1 MRKKGSVT
9 VFFSLVFMIMFS
21 FILSFFEM
29 AAYTARASYH
39 ASAALLATENYF
51 AAYLAPL
58 FDQYHI
64 FGREVP
70 EGEEIISWTENGIAG
85 DVSYM
90 TRKREGENSL
100 LLRSGAEYEVTEVAV
115 LTDNK
120 LEGFYTQAVTAM
132 KYQGVAEAASILKEF
147 AGMTEEANA
156 HLEIAEAKATTDAA
170 YAKVDE
176 KVLKLLEMVDGVDI
190 AKYEKFM
197 GGKRV
202 LFQKDIYV
210 KHFCT
215 DPSKAAN
222 YFDRTEVYQ
231 AFLSDYE
238 NPYIILDSMSVKAST
253 LADEM
258 EERELR
264 EEECRVRLEEIEGL
278 YVLISEELSRLK
290 EKISEASEGLSV
302 MSKSIDRMRSEGGD
316 PEAISILAR
325 QIGSLRETLD
335 DLKEQKEACSEKE
348 EALEKEE
355 KALKKEQKELEE
367 KKKEQEQQAK
377 SLMRQEESFIEKCRD
392 IRDICDEAY
401 YYVKEVQEEL
411 ERAKKVKTTCES
423 VLEAFSPIIGEESA
437 EEYRTELDEYLFYE
451 GSEGFDFE
459 AIRQRLLENK
469 SCLWNISKQINGIDK
484 GSLRAG
490 ASGLSGEKVSVG
502 KYSFEGLKLSYG
514 EMSLAEDLYDG
525 VESMISDKL
534 AGGFLGFLTEKEVSE
549 KAIDTAYLPSGFR
562 SGEDGFDIF
571 SLLGTDMSDIFGE
584 LQSLLPQEID
594 MGDMVNEATDTVLFH
609 SYLATHF
616 KSFLDEDGKGALS
629 YEQEYLIAGKETDK
643 ENLSSVAMRICA
655 IRTILHF
662 ISLYTDSTRKAPVEQ
677 AALAACGIIGLP
689 ALKSIVVFLLLF
701 VWALAEAMIDT
712 AAYLQGKRLLLYPGK
727 KGGSLSFP
735 EILKF
740 SKTFVLEKA
749 KKKEDV
755 KGLAFGYNEFLHL
768 FLFLTPKDDKKY
780 RAADLIQENLR
791 VTHHS
796 SFRLNRCVWEISY
809 QADRKP
815 YEYAYEQ

>member
-1 MRKKGSVT
+1 MRKLGSVT
-9 VFFSLVFMIMFS
+9 VFFSLVFMIVFS

-51 AAYLAPL
+51 AAYFEPL

-70 EGEEIISWTENGIAG
+70 EGEDIISWTENSIAG

-100 LLRSGAEYEVTEVAV
+100 LLRSGAEYEVTDASV
-115 LTDNK
+115 LTDDK

-132 KYQGVAEAASILKEF
+132 KYQGVAEAANILKEF

-156 HLEIAEAKATTDAA
+156 HLEIAEAKAATDTA

-176 KVLKLLEMVDGVDI
+176 KVLKLIEMVDGVDI

-202 LFQKDIYV
+202 LFQKEIYV
-210 KHFCT
+210 KHFCV
-215 DPSKAAN
+215 DASKAAN
-222 YFDRTEVYQ
+222 YFDRAEVYQ
-231 AFLSDYE
+231 SFLDDYE
-238 NPYIILDSMSVKAST
+238 NPYMLLDSMSEKAYS

-264 EEECRVRLEEIEGL
+264 EEECRIRLEEIEEL
-278 YVLISEELSRLK
+278 YVAISEELSGLK
-290 EKISEASEGLSV
+290 EKIEEASEGLSV
-302 MSKSIDRMRSEGGD
+302 MSKAIDRMRSEGGD
-316 PEAISILAR
+316 PEAIAILAK

-335 DLKEQKEACSEKE
+335 SLEEQKEACAEKE
-348 EALEKEE
+348 EALGKEE
-355 KALKKEQKELEE
+355 KALKKEQKELKE
-367 KKKEQEQQAK
+367 KKKDQEQQAK
-377 SLMRQEESFIEKCRD
+377 SLMRQEEAFIEKCRE

-401 YYVKEVQEEL
+401 DYVEEVREEL
-411 ERAKKVKTTCES
+411 ERAKKVKSTCES
-423 VLEAFSPIIGEESA
+423 VLDALSPIIGEEA
-437 EEYRTELDEYLFYE
+437 TEEYRAELDEYLFYE
-451 GSEGFDFE
+451 GPEGFDFE
-459 AIRQRLLENK
+459 AIKQRLLENK
-469 SCLWNISKQINGIDK
+469 SCLWNISKKINGIDK

-490 ASGLSGEKVSVG
+490 AGGLSGEKVSVS

-534 AGGFLGFLTEKEVSE
+534 ASGFLGFLTEKEVSE

-562 SGEDGFDIF
+562 NSEDEFDIF

-584 LQSLLPQEID
+584 LQTLLPQDIA
-594 MGDMVNEATDTVLFH
+594 GAMVNEATDTVLFH

-616 KSFLDEDGKGALS
+616 QSFLEEDGRGALS

-643 ENLSSVAMRICA
+643 ENLSSVALRICA

-701 VWALAEAMIDT
+701 VWALEEAMIDT
-712 AAYLQGKRLLLYPGK
+712 AAYLLGKRLLLYPGK

-749 KKKEDV
+749 KKKEEV
-755 KGLAFGYNEFLHL
+755 KGLVFGYNEFLHL
-768 FLFLTPKDDKKY
+768 FLFLTPKEDKKY

-791 VTHHS
+791 TTHHS

-809 QADRKP
+809 QTDRKT

>member
-1 MRKKGSVT
+1 MRKQGSVT

-51 AAYLAPL
+51 AAYFEPL
-58 FDQYHI
+58 FAQYHI

-70 EGEEIISWTENGIAG
+70 EGEAIISWTENGIAE

-90 TRKREGENSL
+90 TQKREGENSL
-100 LLRSGAEYEVTEVAV
+100 LLRSGAKYKVTDAVV

-120 LEGFYTQAVTAM
+120 LEGFYSQAVTAM
-132 KYQGVAEAASILKEF
+132 KYQGVAEAAKILKEF

-156 HLEIAEAKATTDAA
+156 HLEIAEAKATTDTA

-176 KVLKLLEMVDGVDI
+176 KVLKLIEMVDGVDI
-190 AKYEKFM
+190 GKYEKFL

-215 DPSKAAN
+215 DASKAAD
-222 YFDRTEVYQ
+222 YFDRAEVYQ
-231 AFLSDYE
+231 SFLDDYE
-238 NPYIILDSMSVKAST
+238 NPYIVLDSLSESAKT
-253 LADEM
+253 LADQM
-258 EERELR
+258 EEREIR
-264 EEECRVRLEEIEGL
+264 EEECRIRLEEIEVL
-278 YVLISEELSRLK
+278 YVTIKEELSLLE
-290 EKISEASEGLSV
+290 EKIDELSEGLSA
-302 MSKSIDRMRSEGGD
+302 MSKAIDRMRKENGD
-316 PEAISILAR
+316 PEAISILAK
-325 QIGSLRETLD
+325 QIGSARETLD
-335 DLKEQKEACSEKE
+335 GLEEQKEAYAETE

-355 KALKKEQKELEE
+355 KALKKEQKELE
-367 KKKEQEQQAK
+367 KKKKDQEKQAK
-377 SLMRQEESFIEKCRD
+377 SLMQQEESFVEKCRD

-401 YYVKEVQEEL
+401 YYADEVREEL
-411 ERAKKVKTTCES
+411 ERAKKVKATCES
-423 VLEAFSPIIGEESA
+423 VLETFSPIIGEEA
-437 EEYRTELDEYLFYE
+437 AAEYRAELDEYLFYE
-451 GSEGFDFE
+451 GPEGFDFDE
-459 AIRQRLLENK
+459 IKQRLLENK
-469 SCLWNISKQINGIDK
+469 SCLWNISKKINGTDK
-484 GSLRAG
+484 DSLRAA
-490 ASGLSGEKVSVG
+490 ASGLSGEKLSVG

-525 VESMISDKL
+525 VESMISNEL
-534 AGGFLGFLTEKEVSE
+534 ASGFLGFLTEKEVSE

-562 SGEDGFDIF
+562 SGDDGIDIF

-584 LQSLLPQEID
+584 LQNLLPQDIS
-594 MGDMVNEATDTVLFH
+594 MGDMVGEATDTVLFH
-609 SYLATHF
+609 SYLVTHF
-616 KSFLDEDGKGALS
+616 KSFLDEGGSGALS

-662 ISLYTDSTRKAPVEQ
+662 ISLYTDGTRKAPVEQ

-701 VWALAEAMIDT
+701 VWALEEAMIDT
-712 AAYLQGKRLLLYPGK
+712 AAYLLGKRLLLYPGK

-740 SKTFVLEKA
+740 SKTFVQEKA

-768 FLFLTPKDDKKY
+768 FLFLTSKENKKY

-791 VTHHS
+791 ETHHS
-796 SFRLNRCVWEISY
+796 SFRLNRCVWKISY
-809 QADRKP
+809 RTDHKE
-815 YEYAYEQ
+815 YVYAYEQ